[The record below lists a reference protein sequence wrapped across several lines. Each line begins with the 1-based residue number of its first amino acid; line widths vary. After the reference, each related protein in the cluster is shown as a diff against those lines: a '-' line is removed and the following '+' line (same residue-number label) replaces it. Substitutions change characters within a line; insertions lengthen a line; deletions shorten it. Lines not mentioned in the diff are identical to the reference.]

1 MSTTSFDEF
10 YSRFYDKVENDPDF
24 FDYYNHTSD
33 ESMEIAQ
40 ERAKSYL
47 NEAIDIF
54 TLKCTPTVNFF
65 DIDTTNDCFNFEVTS
80 REIEIITRIMYSIY
94 LERDISKLKPLINS
108 LTATDIKSLFSP
120 ANDRKTFE
128 SLINWYKNKTDI
140 LISNY
145 AARDRLTNKRKTIGY
160 DEYES

>member
-1 MSTTSFDEF
+1 MSTTSFNEF
-10 YSRFYDKVENDPDF
+10 YSRFYDKVENDTDF
-24 FDYYNHTSD
+24 FDYYNHTSE
-33 ESMEIAQ
+33 ESMAIAQ

-65 DIDTTNDCFNFEVTS
+65 DVDTENDCFNFEVTS

>member
-1 MSTTSFDEF
+1 MLTTSFDEF

-47 NEAIDIF
+47 KEAIDIF

-65 DIDTTNDCFNFEVTS
+65 DIDTENSCFNFECTS

-160 DEYES
+160 DKYES

>member
-33 ESMEIAQ
+33 ESMKIAQ

-65 DIDTTNDCFNFEVTS
+65 DIDTENSCFNFECTS

-140 LISNY
+140 LISTY
-145 AARDRLTNKRKTIGY
+145 AARDRLTNKRKTI
-160 DEYES
+160 

>member
-47 NEAIDIF
+47 KEAIDIF

-65 DIDTTNDCFNFEVTS
+65 DIDTKNSCFNFECTS

-108 LTATDIKSLFSP
+108 LTATDIKYFFSP

>member
-33 ESMEIAQ
+33 ESIEIAQ

-47 NEAIDIF
+47 KEAIDIF

-65 DIDTTNDCFNFEVTS
+65 DIDTKNSCFNFECTS

-160 DEYES
+160 DKYES

>member
-24 FDYYNHTSD
+24 FDCYNHTSD

-47 NEAIDIF
+47 KEAIDIF

-65 DIDTTNDCFNFEVTS
+65 DIDTENSCFNFECTS

>member
-24 FDYYNHTSD
+24 FDYYNHTSV

-54 TLKCTPTVNFF
+54 TLKCTPTVDFF
-65 DIDTTNDCFNFEVTS
+65 DTDTENDCFNFEVTS

-94 LERDISKLKPLINS
+94 LERDISKLKPIINS
-108 LTATDIKSLFSP
+108 LSATDIKSLFSP
-120 ANDRKTFE
+120 ANERKTFE
-128 SLINWYKNKTDI
+128 SLISWYKNKTDI

-160 DEYES
+160 DKYES

>member
-65 DIDTTNDCFNFEVTS
+65 DIDTENSCFNFECTS

-94 LERDISKLKPLINS
+94 LE
-108 LTATDIKSLFSP
+108 
-120 ANDRKTFE
+120 
-128 SLINWYKNKTDI
+128 
-140 LISNY
+140 
-145 AARDRLTNKRKTIGY
+145 IGRASCR
-160 DEYES
+160 ERV

>member
-24 FDYYNHTSD
+24 FDYYNHPSD

-65 DIDTTNDCFNFEVTS
+65 DIDTENSCFNFECTS

>member
-47 NEAIDIF
+47 KEAIDIF

-65 DIDTTNDCFNFEVTS
+65 DIDIENSCFNFECTS

>member
-47 NEAIDIF
+47 NEAIDWNELSHTRDF
-54 TLKCTPTVNFF
+54 
-65 DIDTTNDCFNFEVTS
+65 S
-80 REIEIITRIMYSIY
+80 RE
-94 LERDISKLKPLINS
+94 
-108 LTATDIKSLFSP
+108 
-120 ANDRKTFE
+120 
-128 SLINWYKNKTDI
+128 
-140 LISNY
+140 
-145 AARDRLTNKRKTIGY
+145 
-160 DEYES
+160 

>member
-1 MSTTSFDEF
+1 MSTASFDEF

-65 DIDTTNDCFNFEVTS
+65 DIDTENCCFNFECTS

-108 LTATDIKSLFSP
+108 LTATDVKSLFSP

>member
-1 MSTTSFDEF
+1 
-10 YSRFYDKVENDPDF
+10 
-24 FDYYNHTSD
+24 
-33 ESMEIAQ
+33 MEIAQ

-65 DIDTTNDCFNFEVTS
+65 DIDTKNSCFNFECTS

-160 DEYES
+160 DKYES

>member
-65 DIDTTNDCFNFEVTS
+65 DIDTEDIAKAAFNKYGD
-80 REIEIITRIMYSIY
+80 IE
-94 LERDISKLKPLINS
+94 K
-108 LTATDIKSLFSP
+108 IKQAFKEALS
-120 ANDRKTFE
+120 
-128 SLINWYKNKTDI
+128 
-140 LISNY
+140 
-145 AARDRLTNKRKTIGY
+145 
-160 DEYES
+160 

>member
-47 NEAIDIF
+47 KEAIDIF

-65 DIDTTNDCFNFEVTS
+65 DIDTKNSCFNFECTS

-160 DEYES
+160 DKYES

>member
-1 MSTTSFDEF
+1 MAVTSFTVF
-10 YSRFYDKVENDPDF
+10 YSRFFDKVENDPDF
-24 FDYYNHTSD
+24 FDYYNHTSA

-40 ERAKSYL
+40 ERAKAYL

-54 TLKCTPTVNFF
+54 TLKCTPAVNFF
-65 DIDTTNDCFNFEVTS
+65 DVDTENNCFNFEVTS

-94 LERDISKLKPLINS
+94 LERDISRLKPIINS
-108 LTATDIKSLFSP
+108 LTSSDIKSLFSP

-128 SLINWYKNKTDI
+128 SLLNWYKNKTDI

-145 AARDRLTNKRKTIGY
+145 AARDRLTNQRKAIGY

>member
-33 ESMEIAQ
+33 ESMKIAQ

-65 DIDTTNDCFNFEVTS
+65 DIDTENSCFNFECTS